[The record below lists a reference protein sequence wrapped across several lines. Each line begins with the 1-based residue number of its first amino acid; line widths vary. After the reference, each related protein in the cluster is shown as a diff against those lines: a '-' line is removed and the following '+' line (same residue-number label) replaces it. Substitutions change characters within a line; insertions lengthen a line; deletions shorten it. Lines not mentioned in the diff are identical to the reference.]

1 MVLPAFKRLLSPAS
15 VKQPVNQTELTACYA
30 PRGTRGQ
37 RPVIRRGYQRL
48 PGGAS

>member
-1 MVLPAFKRLLSPAS
+1 MVLPAFKRLRSKVHVKRCAYS
-15 VKQPVNQTELTACYA
+15 VLNN
-30 PRGTRGQ
+30 RGTRGQ

>member
-1 MVLPAFKRLLSPAS
+1 MVLPAFKRLRSPAS
-15 VKQPVNQTELTACYA
+15 VKQTELTACYA

-48 PGGAS
+48 PGVTS